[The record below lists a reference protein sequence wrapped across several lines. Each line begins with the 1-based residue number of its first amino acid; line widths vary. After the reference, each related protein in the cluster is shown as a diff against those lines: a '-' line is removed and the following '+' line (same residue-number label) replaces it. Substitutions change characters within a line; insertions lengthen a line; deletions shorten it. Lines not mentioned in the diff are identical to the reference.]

1 MYTFGPVRSRRLGM
15 SLGVDLLTHK
25 TCSLDCIYCECG
37 ITTHLSVSRK
47 SFFPVQKI
55 IEELNTVLAKKPKL
69 DYITFSGSG
78 EPTLSEDLGIVI
90 KFLKDHYPE
99 YKIALLTNATLLFDP
114 TVRSNLLPL
123 DLIVPSIDAVSFEI
137 FQKINKPHPILKMDK
152 MLDGLIQF
160 RKDYKG
166 MFWIEIFIVPGLN
179 DSVDEITKI
188 KEVCLKLSPDK
199 IQLNTLDRPCQTKW
213 VRPAFFESLLEIQN
227 LLQPLPVEI
236 ISFPQKINN
245 NANRSLFGDQTS
257 DDIVAIL
264 KRRPS
269 TVEDLSLTLNMKI
282 VHVHKS
288 LKTLEEN
295 GLIEHKSENRGTFYY
310 LTFRAKK
317 NNL

>member
-166 MFWIEIFIVPGLN
+166 MIWIEIFIVPGLN

>member
-1 MYTFGPVRSRRLGM
+1 VYTFGPVRSRRLGM

>member
-1 MYTFGPVRSRRLGM
+1 MYTFGPVRSRRLGI

-37 ITTHLSVSRK
+37 ATTDLRVSRK
-47 SFFPVQKI
+47 SFFPVQKV
-55 IEELNTVLAKKPKL
+55 IEELNKVLAKKPKL

-90 KFLKDHYPE
+90 TYLKNHYPE

-123 DLIVPSIDAVSFEI
+123 DLIVPSIDAVSLEI
-137 FQKINKPHPILKMDK
+137 FQKINKPHPILNMDE

-179 DSVDEITKI
+179 DTIDEITKI
-188 KEVCLKLSPDK
+188 RQICLKLSPNK

-213 VRPAFFESLLEIQN
+213 VRPALFESLLEIQN

-236 ISFPQKINN
+236 ISFPKKINN
-245 NANRSLFGDQTS
+245 NTDKHLLKDQTS
-257 DDIVAIL
+257 DDIMAIL

-269 TVEDLSLTLNMKI
+269 TIEDLSLTLNMKI
-282 VHVHKS
+282 VHINKS
-288 LKTLEEN
+288 LKVLEEN
-295 GLIEHKSENRGTFYY
+295 GLIEQKSETRGTFYY
-310 LTFRAKK
+310 VILSAKK
-317 NNL
+317 TDL